1 LQHLGFVERQNTWG
15 ADYRSGVTAR
25 IRKPIDCM
33 LINPVEKMQAGPDR
47 PQ

>member
-1 LQHLGFVERQNTWG
+1 
-15 ADYRSGVTAR
+15 
-25 IRKPIDCM
+25 